1 MQLGGLAQ
9 SAAVWRAGTAAA
21 LSLGLALGLLAAPA
35 GAQEQSLPGGFSAD
49 QAQGIERIVREYL
62 LANPEVL
69 VEALN
74 EYQQR
79 QKLAEEQ
86 SRQQA
91 IGQRHR
97 ELTQD
102 PATPVLG
109 NPEGDVVMVEFFDY
123 RCPYCKTV
131 AGMLRDEVAS
141 DGNVRLV
148 MKEFPILG
156 PQSMQAARAALAAA
170 KQDKYE
176 VFHFAL
182 MTQPGDMSDVHIETV
197 AGLVGLDIPR
207 LRRDMKSNEVEE
219 ALARNIALAE
229 TIGIRGTPA
238 FIIGKTLVPG
248 AIDAETLRQIIAE
261 ERARSS

>member
-1 MQLGGLAQ
+1 MQLAGLARWG
-9 SAAVWRAGTAAA
+9 AVWRAGTA
-21 LSLGLALGLLAAPA
+21 SVLGLVLVLGLLAAPA
-35 GAQEQSLPGGFSAD
+35 RAQEQSLPGGFSAD
-49 QAQGIERIVREYL
+49 QAQGIERIVRDYL

-69 VEALN
+69 VEALT

-123 RCPYCKTV
+123 RCPYCKSV
-131 AGMLRDEVAS
+131 AGMVKDEVAS
-141 DGNVRLV
+141 DGNIRLV

-182 MTQPGDMSDVHIETV
+182 MTQPGDMSDAHIETV
-197 AGLVGLDIPR
+197 AGLVGLDVPR
-207 LRRDMKSNEVEE
+207 MRRDMMSKEVED

-238 FIIGKTLVPG
+238 FIIGRTLVPG

>member
-1 MQLGGLAQ
+1 MRLSGLARW
-9 SAAVWRAGTAAA
+9 AAI
-21 LSLGLALGLLAAPA
+21 LSLGLVLGLLTAPA
-35 GAQEQSLPGGFSAD
+35 EAQEQSLPGGFSAD
-49 QAQGIERIVREYL
+49 QAQGIERIVRDYL

-69 VEALN
+69 VEALT

-91 IGQRHR
+91 IGQRHS

-131 AGMLRDEVAS
+131 AGMVKDEVAS
-141 DGNVRLV
+141 DGNVRLL

-156 PQSMQAARAALAAA
+156 PQSVQAARAALAAA

-197 AGLVGLDIPR
+197 AGQVGLDIPR
-207 LRRDMKSNEVEE
+207 MRRDMKSNEIED
-219 ALARNIALAE
+219 ALARNAVLAE